1 LPEKITVPDMV
12 KKSADL
18 TFYGIIARYP
28 AEIKKVTSTEWKK
41 CITKAM
47 DVYLWAEKIIVNINQ
62 L

>member
-1 LPEKITVPDMV
+1 MV